1 MIGAVVSFYW
11 IWRLYSQIL
20 QSDHQCLS
28 HRPILEHICK
38 SIFSELSVH
47 ICDMLSHVEL
57 YPLTL
62 QFSVYGVKA
71 FCRRHIYAAY
81 SWRIKYHGFRIFLYS
96 VLYVLLKYS
105 NIREEQVTAEP
116 VYYHVSDRIYM
127 LKPGYIHK
135 RIISRQ
141 YTQEASWR
149 ICRQL
154 NNIYKRKNN
163 ANDNSVDSTQ
173 QQYPCK
179 CSHKYIKFCLVH
191 LKESHRKMKLH
202 CTHKGWDHYCSKY
215 RHRKI
220 PYKACAEQQ

>member
-1 MIGAVVSFYW
+1 MCLQMFQPLFLINGSQLVPVTAYKAVKILCKLKLLYFLFYLAFYGTKSLVTICPYIFLYAVLHSPSNQRMIGAVVSFYW

-81 SWRIKYHGFRIFLYS
+81 S
-96 VLYVLLKYS
+96 
-105 NIREEQVTAEP
+105 
-116 VYYHVSDRIYM
+116 
-127 LKPGYIHK
+127 
-135 RIISRQ
+135 
-141 YTQEASWR
+141 
-149 ICRQL
+149 
-154 NNIYKRKNN
+154 
-163 ANDNSVDSTQ
+163 
-173 QQYPCK
+173 
-179 CSHKYIKFCLVH
+179 
-191 LKESHRKMKLH
+191 
-202 CTHKGWDHYCSKY
+202 
-215 RHRKI
+215 
-220 PYKACAEQQ
+220 